1 MRVTQAFQMEPQ
13 EVQTADNGKEF
24 ADHREFAQVTGMKS
38 FLGGIQ
44 LCYSGII
51 HVWVCFLIR
60 LCHNKWLIFDEK

>member
-1 MRVTQAFQMEPQ
+1 MEPQ

-44 LCYSGII
+44 LWASLKTP
-51 HVWVCFLIR
+51 VQ
-60 LCHNKWLIFDEK
+60 NE